1 VEDEEGD
8 EDQNFTRNAKRSK
21 GDDMIIETNGSMS
34 CNSGGAAANASTGAR
49 NEALEDKIK
58 RLAEEIID
66 MAVNNS
72 IDKCCD
78 LVMAESDEEK
88 VDGRVEDAISDVQAG
103 VLTEESEL
111 PVLAAASSRVP
122 DADDRP
128 TTITAAH
135 KPPKAPPAAALTA
148 AAGIKEVLATPTR
161 SSPRLAGAIEEHV
174 MDRVKKRAALKNL
187 EPVEGKTSN
196 SSFLSFSD
204 VVVQSNL
211 SNIGVTLGKNDSEV
225 SDSIMC
231 LKTLEAK
238 RLPPKLS
245 NKEMGEQHNIALLDN
260 EEDDDLDNITL
271 GHLCGDLMEEVMD
284 EDSDHLSCDFQ
295 AVFKKNKSKSS
306 STKKKIAKIRMARKN
321 KNGSP

>member
-1 VEDEEGD
+1 
-8 EDQNFTRNAKRSK
+8 
-21 GDDMIIETNGSMS
+21 M
-34 CNSGGAAANASTGAR
+34 
-49 NEALEDKIK
+49 DK
-58 RLAEEIID
+58 
-66 MAVNNS
+66 
-72 IDKCCD
+72 
-78 LVMAESDEEK
+78 
-88 VDGRVEDAISDVQAG
+88 
-103 VLTEESEL
+103 
-111 PVLAAASSRVP
+111 
-122 DADDRP
+122 
-128 TTITAAH
+128 
-135 KPPKAPPAAALTA
+135 
-148 AAGIKEVLATPTR
+148 
-161 SSPRLAGAIEEHV
+161 
-174 MDRVKKRAALKNL
+174 VKKRAALKNL

-204 VVVQSNL
+204 VVVHSNL

-238 RLPPKLS
+238 RLPPKPS
-245 NKEMGEQHNIALLDN
+245 SKEMEEQHNIALLDN

-306 STKKKIAKIRMARKN
+306 SRNKKIAKIRMARKN